1 QRDHDDVSDVSDVE
15 HLITGD
21 GRPPQSY
28 DVDMTPAR
36 SSGQLVMALPSHASL
51 PCESSHARADARS
64 SMMLSGG
71 FSGTGSWSLRRC
83 TPGSRVPGGNGV
95 YAYGATSLFPNNT
108 YQALNY
114 WVDVVFSTQCFEAP

>member
-1 QRDHDDVSDVSDVE
+1 E

-21 GRPPQSY
+21 GRPPRSY

-83 TPGSRVPGGNGV
+83 SPRSRVSGGKGV
-95 YAYGATSLFPNNT
+95 YALGAPSPSPNNT
-108 YQALNY
+108 SQALNSG
-114 WVDVVFSTQCFEAP
+114 VDVVFSTQ